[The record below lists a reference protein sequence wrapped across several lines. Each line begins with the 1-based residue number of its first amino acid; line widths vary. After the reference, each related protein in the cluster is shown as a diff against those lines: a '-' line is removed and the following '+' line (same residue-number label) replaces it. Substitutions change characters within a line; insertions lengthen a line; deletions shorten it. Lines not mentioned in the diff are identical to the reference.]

1 MKRWIKYVAV
11 LVVAGFF
18 LVGCKGDDNP
28 HEPVSSKNKGE
39 EVKVFGKTY
48 KVNKNGVAIYNRY
61 EEAVKLVQKGKYE
74 EGYQILE
81 DMGSEFEVN
90 TDEGDVID
98 LINDVRTQ
106 THPIDDLVSIDKIYK
121 DFDSDDPGYLPNA
134 YHELTDPYYENIYSF
149 EPLDSRIK
157 KIARQ
162 LQAKYAKSIDQAAE
176 KYDKKVKESISEEQA
191 KATTESSA
199 EVEVSV
205 DSEGFYHMDD
215 ESYNNLRDRIS
226 DKIKRANGITD
237 DSSQN
242 DEPIISSK
250 EEAYTQA
257 RESFGDSNGDTLF
270 QVEDG
275 IKEDSSKGKYYIVR
289 MVSEDEDKEITKVR
303 VYVTNGEIETE

>member
-18 LVGCKGDDNP
+18 LVGCKGDDKP
-28 HEPVSSKNKGE
+28 HEPVGSKNKGE

-81 DMGSEFEVN
+81 DMGSKFEVN
-90 TDEGDVID
+90 TNEGDVID

-149 EPLDSRIK
+149 EPLDSRIEK
-157 KIARQ
+157 VAKQ
-162 LQAKYAKSIDQAAE
+162 LQTKYAKEIDKAAE

-191 KATTESSA
+191 KATTESSTK
-199 EVEVSV
+199 VEVSV
-205 DSEGFYHMDD
+205 DSDGFYHMDD

-226 DKIKRANGITD
+226 EKTKRANGVTD

-242 DEPIISSK
+242 DEPVISSK
-250 EEAYTQA
+250 EKAVA
-257 RESFGDSNGDTLF
+257 KVREVYGDSNGDTLF
-270 QVEDG
+270 QVVDG
-275 IKEDSSKGKYYIVR
+275 VKEDSKGEFYTVRLTSKKD
-289 MVSEDEDKEITKVR
+289 SKEIAIVKAYTD
-303 VYVTNGEIETE
+303 GEVVVD

>member
-1 MKRWIKYVAV
+1 MKRWIKYVVV

-28 HEPVSSKNKGE
+28 HEPVNSKNKGE

-90 TDEGDVID
+90 TNEGDVID

-149 EPLDSRIK
+149 EPLDSRIE
-157 KIARQ
+157 KIAKY
-162 LQAKYAKSIDQAAE
+162 LQAKYAKKINKQVK
-176 KYDKKVKESISEEQA
+176 KYDKEVTESISREQA
-191 KATTESSA
+191 QATTESSA
-199 EVEVSV
+199 KIEVSV

-215 ESYNNLRDRIS
+215 ESYNNLRDKIS
-226 DKIKRANGITD
+226 EKNKRANGITD
-237 DSSQN
+237 NSSQN
-242 DEPIISSK
+242 EESVISSK
-250 EEAYTQA
+250 EEAVAQV
-257 RESFGDSNGDTLF
+257 REKYGDSNGDTLF
-270 QVEDG
+270 QVVDG
-275 IKEDSSKGKYYIVR
+275 VKEDSNGEYYVVKLVSKK
-289 MVSEDEDKEITKVR
+289 DHKEIAIVN
-303 VYVTNGEIETE
+303 VYMNSGEVISSN

>member
-1 MKRWIKYVAV
+1 MKRWIKYVVV

-149 EPLDSRIK
+149 EPLDSRIEK
-157 KIARQ
+157 VAKQ
-162 LQAKYAKSIDQAAE
+162 LQTKYAKEIDKAAE
-176 KYDKKVKESISEEQA
+176 KYDKKVKESISKEQA
-191 KATTESSA
+191 KATTESSTK
-199 EVEVSV
+199 VEVSV
-205 DSEGFYHMDD
+205 DSDGVYHMDD

-226 DKIKRANGITD
+226 EKTKRANGVTD

-242 DEPIISSK
+242 DEPVISSK
-250 EEAYTQA
+250 EEAVA
-257 RESFGDSNGDTLF
+257 KVREVYGDSNGDTLF
-270 QVEDG
+270 QVVDG
-275 IKEDSSKGKYYIVR
+275 VREDSKGEFYTVRLTSKKD
-289 MVSEDEDKEITKVR
+289 SKEIAIVKAYTD
-303 VYVTNGEIETE
+303 GEVVVD

>member
-1 MKRWIKYVAV
+1 MKRWIKYVVV

-61 EEAVKLVQKGKYE
+61 EEAVKLIQKGKYE

-157 KIARQ
+157 KIAKQ
-162 LQAKYAKSIDQAAE
+162 LQAKYAKEIDKAAE

-191 KATTESSA
+191 QATTESSA
-199 EVEVSV
+199 KVEVSV

-215 ESYNNLRDRIS
+215 EAYNNLRDRIS

-242 DEPIISSK
+242 DEPVISSK
-250 EEAYTQA
+250 EEAVA
-257 RESFGDSNGDTLF
+257 KVREVYGDSNGDTLF
-270 QVEDG
+270 QVVDG
-275 IKEDSSKGKYYIVR
+275 VREDSKGEFYTVRLNSKKD
-289 MVSEDEDKEITKVR
+289 SKEIVTVK
-303 VYVTNGEIETE
+303 VYVDNGDIETE

>member
-18 LVGCKGDDNP
+18 LVGCKGNDNP

-191 KATTESSA
+191 QATTESSA

-250 EEAYTQA
+250 EEAVA
-257 RESFGDSNGDTLF
+257 KVREVYGDSNGDTLF
-270 QVEDG
+270 QVVDG
-275 IKEDSSKGKYYIVR
+275 VREDSKGEFYTVRLTSKKD
-289 MVSEDEDKEITKVR
+289 SKEIVAVK
-303 VYVTNGEIETE
+303 VYVNNGDIQTE